1 MFGHS
6 HRFAA
11 SFEPTEIG
19 EGGSLGRL
27 GALEVR
33 LARSTA
39 EVRAAQALRYRV
51 FYGEM
56 QATAAL
62 RTFLRRRDADAFD
75 RYCDHLLV
83 VDHDDIEIRPFR
95 KARPRIVGTYRLLRQ
110 TVAERHRGF
119 YTASEFAI
127 EPLLARHV
135 GREFLELG
143 RSCVMKPYRSKRTV
157 ELLWQGIWAYVLD
170 HGVDAMIGCA
180 SFEGTDPDALAL
192 PLSFLHH
199 HAPADRDWQVEAR
212 PERAISMN
220 RLPIEAVDMR
230 AALGGMPPLIKGYL
244 RLGAMVGR
252 GAVVDRPFGTTDVMI
267 MLPVERISERYVR
280 YYGSDASRHAA

>member
-1 MFGHS
+1 M
-6 HRFAA
+6 
-11 SFEPTEIG
+11 
-19 EGGSLGRL
+19 SLGRM

-33 LARSTA
+33 LARSAA

-56 QATAAL
+56 QATADP
-62 RTFLRRRDADAFD
+62 RTLLRRRDADVFD

-83 VDHDDIEIRPFR
+83 LDHDDVEIRPFR

-119 YTASEFAI
+119 YTAGEFAI
-127 EPLLARHV
+127 EPLLARHA
-135 GREFLELG
+135 GLRFLELG

-157 ELLWQGIWAYVLD
+157 ELLWQGIWAYVLN
-170 HGVDAMIGCA
+170 HGIDAMIGCA
-180 SFEGTDPDALAL
+180 SFEGTDPEALAL

-199 HAPADRDWQVEAR
+199 HASAESEWLVEAR
-212 PERAISMN
+212 PERAVVMN

-230 AALGGMPPLIKGYL
+230 AALNGMPPLIKGYL

-252 GAVVDRPFGTTDVMI
+252 GAVVDRQFGTTDVMI
-267 MLPVERISERYVR
+267 VLPVDRISERYVK
-280 YYGSDASRHAA
+280 YYGADASRYAA